1 MGNFNDP
8 LDKDFIE
15 SQEDSLNDG
24 LIPIDFEVVARDQSY
39 LASAKDPDSM
49 IESIKSIT
57 DTYKSFGEQ
66 YGIDIKFDV
75 DSVSETFRSIIS
87 EDAEKVFT
95 LYLSKSYSKVRLAI
109 FNKILISVQTL
120 VDRIT
125 QRDILESDNIE
136 MSVGLLDKLFE
147 LMDKVNKVYKDI
159 KIDSANLL
167 LKNVS
172 KELSDVKSGAGTSD
186 LNSKEISE
194 VLRNLRKTSVK

>member
-1 MGNFNDP
+1 MDNFNDP
-8 LDKDFIE
+8 NDKNYIL
-15 SQEDSLNDG
+15 SQEDGMSEG
-24 LIPIDFEVVARDQSY
+24 IIPIDFEVVARDQSY
-39 LASAKDPDSM
+39 LAGTKDPDSM
-49 IESIKSIT
+49 VESIKSIT
-57 DTYKSFGEQ
+57 DTYKNFGEQ

-87 EDAEKVFT
+87 SDAEKVFT

-125 QRDILESDNIE
+125 QKDILESDNVE

-159 KIDSANLL
+159 KIESADLL
-167 LKNVS
+167 LRNVS
-172 KELSDVKSGAGTSD
+172 KELSAAKDGTGTSD
-186 LNSKEISE
+186 LDSKEVME
-194 VLRNLRKTSVK
+194 VLRNLRNTRIQ